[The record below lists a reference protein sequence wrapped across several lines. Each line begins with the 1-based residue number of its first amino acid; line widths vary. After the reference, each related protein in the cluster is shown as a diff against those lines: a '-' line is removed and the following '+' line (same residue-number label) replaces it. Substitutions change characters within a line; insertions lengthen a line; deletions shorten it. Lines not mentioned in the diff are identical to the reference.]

1 MSSFSLDWI
10 LNSVRELMTPRRLD
24 ATSSIWSSF
33 RFIDVSM
40 MPMLLQFYILLAC
53 LCILDTWCVLVT
65 FPPQKNIQ
73 ASNNQGRSYNTDYK
87 RQEYVRGLEEK
98 RDKIAVLD
106 ATMKVNTGTAL
117 RNAHEN
123 VADVY
128 SSPRRNMYWVQNQ

>member
-87 RQEYVRGLEEK
+87 RQEYVRGLEGI
-98 RDKIAVLD
+98 RI
-106 ATMKVNTGTAL
+106 
-117 RNAHEN
+117 
-123 VADVY
+123 
-128 SSPRRNMYWVQNQ
+128 